1 MAIPKRKT
9 LTGLLGA
16 LTGVLLAVA
25 LVLVLNL
32 DSWARWWEG
41 VGQSHRGQA
50 QQVAVSMPA
59 PTMQRSSEELTVWT
73 RLPAHTQTDSVM
85 LGLTQALE
93 NLGMQVQSMQV
104 LADVAKPVKDKTP
117 AEGPQA
123 LLSISLLATYGQWMQ
138 WWETSQ
144 SEGVAWW
151 PVQLSM
157 SPAVGQTRLQIDGQW
172 RVLLSDQE
180 RDQGVW
186 TQDVHDWAS
195 TRMALQQDPFGLR
208 QLSLAAV
215 LAPARASSLAEGAST
230 DQTPCPK
237 DSLKSTVQGLQ
248 LVGLLEA
255 GSRHPGQAVLRAGP
269 CQWPVRVGQ
278 RVGAQGHVLHS
289 MGPGAS
295 VWLVREDQSGGM
307 RLKMHKKEKP

>member
-16 LTGVLLAVA
+16 MTGILLATA
-25 LVLVLNL
+25 LILALNL
-32 DSWARWWEG
+32 DSWTRWWEG
-41 VGQSHRGQA
+41 VGQSHHGQA
-50 QQVAVSMPA
+50 QQAVSSMP
-59 PTMQRSSEELTVWT
+59 PSTIQHSPEPLTVWT
-73 RLPAHTQTDSVM
+73 RLPAQTQVDSVM
-85 LGLTQALE
+85 LGLIQALE

-104 LADVAKPVKDKTP
+104 IADVAKPVKDKLQ

-151 PVQLSM
+151 PVQLSIA
-157 SPAVGQTRLQIDGQW
+157 PAAGQTRLQIDGQW

-186 TQDVHDWAS
+186 TQDVHDWVP
-195 TRMALQQDPFGLR
+195 TRMALQQDPFGLT
-208 QLSLAAV
+208 QLSSAAV
-215 LAPARASSLAEGAST
+215 LGPASVSSLSEGAST
-230 DQTPCPK
+230 DRTPCPK

-248 LVGLLEA
+248 LVGLLEG

-295 VWLVREDQSGGM
+295 VWLVRADQSGGM

>member
-16 LTGVLLAVA
+16 LTGVLLAMA

-32 DSWARWWEG
+32 DSWIRWWEG
-41 VGQSHRGQA
+41 LGQSHRGQA
-50 QQVAVSMPA
+50 QQAASIPTVQ
-59 PTMQRSSEELTVWT
+59 TMQQPSEALALWM
-73 RLPAHTQTDSVM
+73 RLPAQTQTDSVM

-104 LADVAKPVKDKTP
+104 LADVAKPVKDKLP

-123 LLSISLLATYGQWMQ
+123 LLSISVLATYGQWMQ

-157 SPAVGQTRLQIDGQW
+157 APAAGQERLQIDGQW
-172 RVLLSDQE
+172 RVLLADQE
-180 RDQGVW
+180 RAQGTW
-186 TQDVHDWAS
+186 TQDVHDWAPA
-195 TRMALQQDPFGLR
+195 RMTLQQDPFGLTR
-208 QLSLAAV
+208 LSSTGGLT
-215 LAPARASSLAEGAST
+215 PAGGSSLTEAASP
-230 DQTPCPK
+230 DRPLCPK
-237 DSLKSTVQGLQ
+237 DSLKSAVQGLQ
-248 LVGLLEA
+248 LVGLLE
-255 GSRHPGQAVLRAGP
+255 GGDRHPGQAVLRAGP

-278 RVGAQGHVLHS
+278 RVGGQGHVLHS

-295 VWLVREDQSGGM
+295 VWLAREDQSGGM